1 MSKFISL
8 DIETTGLD
16 PKQDQILSIGIVI
29 EDTKNRLP
37 IKDLPFLHLILY
49 RDRIQGNA
57 FAINM
62 NRDLIAKINKYKSLD
77 EDGITELESTNNEV
91 FVKEFEVVHEI
102 FEFLSVHNMLDE
114 DINSS
119 PFGDFGKFK
128 NGNWVS
134 SITNN
139 TPVTTLTVAG
149 KNVAGFDIPFI
160 KTLPNINKVFRF
172 HQRTIDPAILYMD
185 WENDEVLPNLQTCM
199 GRAGVEGEVTHSA
212 IQDAIDIIKVLR
224 TTY

>member
-1 MSKFISL
+1 MKYLSC
-8 DIETTGLD
+8 DIESSGID
-16 PKQDQILSIGIVI
+16 PEQDQILSIGIVI

-37 IKDLPFLHLILY
+37 IKDLPFLHLILD
-49 RDRIQGNA
+49 RDRIQGNT

-62 NRDLIAKINKYKSLD
+62 NKDLIAKINKYKSLD
-77 EDGITELESTNNEV
+77 EDGIIELGDTNNEV

-102 FEFLSVHNMLDE
+102 FEFLSIHNMLDRG
-114 DINSS
+114 INSS
-119 PFGDFGKFK
+119 PFGDFGKMK

-134 SITNN
+134 SITNA
-139 TPVTTLTVAG
+139 TPITTLTVAG
-149 KNVAGFDIPFI
+149 KNVSGFDIPFI
-160 KTLPNINKVFRF
+160 KTLPNINEVFKF

-185 WENDEVLPNLQTCM
+185 WENDEVLPNLQNCM